1 MVSAQWQGNGSVE
14 DTGRPAAPVFA
25 PGPDGLA
32 HLELILSGAYPLP
45 GFMTREEARSVAGE
59 GRLLDGRPWPVPVT
73 LEVPE
78 ELVAAERL
86 TLTDLEG
93 APLAELV
100 VREHWEST
108 GEVPEEPIM
117 DSGGVGPRHYLAGDV
132 TLLRPP
138 MYGVLRELRTAPAEV
153 RAQRELELSA
163 DQPLLAVVTDRPL
176 HHRALHQIR
185 AEAEALGRGGERAEV
200 LVIIDTGQDD
210 EGLATAVLAAEP
222 LLPPRSTFVVVTL
235 PRAEARSAGRLGGV
249 WTERDA
255 ALAAHV
261 AAAHGATHVLV
272 EAGGAGPET
281 ERVMAR
287 RPPLTVL
294 DPEPWRYDE
303 NEALWKPRTHVAPRD
318 VLAELSEEE
327 VEQELAH
334 GRELPSWF
342 TPARVSA
349 ELSRLR
355 PARTRRGITLL
366 FTGLSGSGKS
376 TIARGVCDGIRR
388 AGRTVTLLDGDVVR
402 RMLSKGLTFS
412 REDRELN
419 IRRIGYVASEI
430 TRHGGVAV
438 CAPIAPY
445 AAGRAEVRAMVEEF
459 GDFFLVHVATP
470 LEECEA
476 RDRKGLYAKA
486 RAGEIPE
493 FTGISDPYEEP
504 LDADL
509 VVDTVGAAPA
519 ESVAAVLTALRE
531 GGWLPVSDQH
541 VSEDDS

>member
-1 MVSAQWQGNGSVE
+1 MVRAHRQGNGSVG
-14 DTGRPAAPVFA
+14 DTGRPDAPVFA

-32 HLELILSGAYPLP
+32 HLELILSGAYPLA
-45 GFMTREEARSVAGE
+45 GFMTREEAESVARG
-59 GRLLDGRPWPVPVT
+59 GRLPDGRPWPVPVT

-78 ELVAAERL
+78 ELVGQERL

-93 APLAELV
+93 APLAELA
-100 VREHWEST
+100 VREHWESSAEDT
-108 GEVPEEPIM
+108 G
-117 DSGGVGPRHYLAGDV
+117 SRHHLAGDV

-138 MYGVLRELRTAPAEV
+138 TYGVLRELRPTPAEV
-153 RAQRELELSA
+153 RAQRELEPSS
-163 DQPLLAVVTDRPL
+163 DRSLLAVVTDRPL

-185 AEAEALGRGGERAEV
+185 AEAEALGRGGGRAEV
-200 LVIIDTGQDD
+200 LVILDTGLHD
-210 EGLATAVLAAEP
+210 EGLAAAVLASEP
-222 LLPPRSTFVVVTL
+222 LLPPRSSFAVVTL
-235 PRAEARSAGRLGGV
+235 PRSEARSAGPLGGA

-255 ALAAHV
+255 ALAGHV
-261 AAAHGATHVLV
+261 AAAYGATHLLV
-272 EAGGAGPET
+272 EAGGRGPET
-281 ERVMAR
+281 ERVMAL

-294 DPEPWRYDE
+294 DPEPWKYDSG
-303 NEALWKPRTHVAPRD
+303 EALWKPFSHVDPRE
-318 VLAELSEEE
+318 VRAELTDDE
-327 VEQELAH
+327 VEAELAH

-342 TPARVSA
+342 TPARVGA
-349 ELSRLR
+349 ELARLR
-355 PARTRRGITLL
+355 PARTKRGLTLL

-388 AGRTVTLLDGDVVR
+388 SGRTVTLLDGDLVR

-445 AAGRAEVRAMVEEF
+445 AAGRAEFRAMVEEF

-504 LDADL
+504 TDADL
-509 VVDTVGAAPA
+509 VVDTVGTDPA
-519 ESVAAVLTALRE
+519 ESVALVMEALRE
-531 GGWLPVSDQH
+531 GGWLPSDQH
-541 VSEDDS
+541 VSEDRA

>member
-1 MVSAQWQGNGSVE
+1 MVSAHRQGNGSAE
-14 DTGRPAAPVFA
+14 DTGRSVAPVFA

-45 GFMTREEARSVAGE
+45 GFMTREEAESVAGR
-59 GRLLDGRPWPVPVT
+59 GRLPDGRPWPVPVT

-78 ELVAAERL
+78 ELVGQERL

-100 VREHWEST
+100 AREHWESR
-108 GEVPEEPIM
+108 GSAGDIEETEAAG
-117 DSGGVGPRHYLAGDV
+117 DTRTRHHLAGDV
-132 TLLRPP
+132 TLLRPAT
-138 MYGVLRELRTAPAEV
+138 YGVLRELRPTPAEV
-153 RAQRELELSA
+153 RAQSELELSSGRS
-163 DQPLLAVVTDRPL
+163 LLAVVTDRPL

-185 AEAEALGRGGERAEV
+185 AEAEALGRDGERAEV
-200 LVIIDTGQDD
+200 LVIVDTGLHD
-210 EGLATAVLAAEP
+210 EGLAAAVLAAEP
-222 LLPPRSTFVVVTL
+222 LLPPRSSFVVVTL
-235 PRAEARSAGRLGGV
+235 PRAEARAAGTLGGA

-261 AAAHGATHVLV
+261 ASAYGATHLLL
-272 EAGGAGPET
+272 EAGGRGPET
-281 ERVMAR
+281 ERVMAF

-294 DPEPWRYDE
+294 DPEPWKYDSG
-303 NEALWKPRTHVAPRD
+303 EALWKPITHVDPSE
-318 VLAELSEEE
+318 VLTELTDEQ
-327 VEQELAH
+327 VEAELAH

-342 TPARVSA
+342 TPARVGA
-349 ELSRLR
+349 ELARLR
-355 PARTRRGITLL
+355 PARTRRGVTLL

-388 AGRTVTLLDGDVVR
+388 SGRTVSLLDGDVVR

-419 IRRIGYVASEI
+419 IRRIGYVAAEI

-445 AAGRAEVRAMVEEF
+445 AAGRSEVRAMVEEL

-493 FTGISDPYEEP
+493 FTGVSDPYEEP
-504 LDADL
+504 TDADL
-509 VVDTVGAAPA
+509 VVDTVGADPS
-519 ESVAAVLTALRE
+519 ESVALVLAALRE
-531 GGWLPVSDQH
+531 GGWLPSDQN
-541 VSEDDS
+541 VSEA